1 MPSTKIS
8 QRVGQVPQ
16 GLLAGRTATYTS
28 AKPEVPKSLVASD
41 RSLKKQA
48 HIFNEFPNSSRQEAR
63 RQVGA
68 ARAQPPT
75 PTKCERLF
83 QPFFAPAAQAAPAA
97 DSAVRGLNPPGR
109 SPCALKVGNVAFRPS
124 GAPTAVLTASR
135 VPANRSLCNGGH
147 QVANQE
153 SQGCESATVATA
165 KPRAARAC
173 ARSLI
178 DWPEIPDCA
187 GLSGLSACH
196 RQHTACTH
204 AVKCDEAEPA
214 LLQLELL
221 VARPSSLAAGCRPQM
236 RRSRSSAS
244 PRPTS
249 TSSTAC
255 R

>member
-16 GLLAGRTATYTS
+16 GLQAGRTATYTS
-28 AKPEVPKSLVASD
+28 AKPEVPKSLDASD
-41 RSLKKQA
+41 RSRKNKSIFSTNFLIRRDNKQGGKL
-48 HIFNEFPNSSRQEAR
+48 EQQE
-63 RQVGA
+63 
-68 ARAQPPT
+68 AQPPT

-83 QPFFAPAAQAAPAA
+83 QPFLLPLPFSAQAAPAA

-196 RQHTACTH
+196 RH
-204 AVKCDEAEPA
+204 ARM
-214 LLQLELL
+214 QQQ
-221 VARPSSLAAGCRPQM
+221 RM
-236 RRSRSSAS
+236 RRS
-244 PRPTS
+244 
-249 TSSTAC
+249 
-255 R
+255 

>member
-1 MPSTKIS
+1 M
-8 QRVGQVPQ
+8 
-16 GLLAGRTATYTS
+16 
-28 AKPEVPKSLVASD
+28 
-41 RSLKKQA
+41 
-48 HIFNEFPNSSRQEAR
+48 EAPLP
-63 RQVGA
+63 
-68 ARAQPPT
+68 PPT
-75 PTKCERLF
+75 PTKCERFYNLF
-83 QPFFAPAAQAAPAA
+83 CSRFLSHCLGGPAA

-178 DWPEIPDCA
+178 HWPEIPDCA

-196 RQHTACTH
+196 RQHTACTQLSPCCCSLSCSSRDRPH
-204 AVKCDEAEPA
+204 SLPAAV
-214 LLQLELL
+214 
-221 VARPSSLAAGCRPQM
+221 
-236 RRSRSSAS
+236 RR
-244 PRPTS
+244 
-249 TSSTAC
+249 
-255 R
+255 